1 MNGKYQNPLKFWFLY
16 TCVIYLYI
24 IYRLGEPEKATYHY
38 KHAGQEADQYDLAKV
53 KSLQTHLNK
62 CTEARRL
69 RDWNTLIKE
78 TESAIS
84 AGADSAP
91 QVNHFSLF
99 SKISTPIL
107 MINDHNANFY

>member
-1 MNGKYQNPLKFWFLY
+1 M
-16 TCVIYLYI
+16 YLR
-24 IYRLGEPEKATYHY
+24 RLGELDKATYHY
-38 KHAGQEADQYDLAKV
+38 KHAGQEADQYDLVKV

-78 TESAIS
+78 TECAIS

-91 QVNHFSLF
+91 QVKHFS
-99 SKISTPIL
+99 PQIL
-107 MINDHNANFY
+107 